1 MPELPE
7 VEVLA
12 RHLDSVLSGKTIRAV
27 KIHRAKSTR
36 PTSAKSMRDRLKGA
50 VFGRTGRRAKFLLFE
65 VKAPRHEPFILL
77 GHLGMTGRMYMQ
89 SAKKPL
95 PKHAAVSF
103 DLGRHTFV
111 FEDTRYFGRMTLD
124 KSPLK
129 KLGPEPLSSAFCG
142 STFHESLRRT

>member
-27 KIHRAKSTR
+27 KLHRAKSTR

-50 VFGRTGRRAKFLLFE
+50 VFGRIGRRAKFLLFE
-65 VKAPRHEPFILL
+65 VKAPRREPFILL

-95 PKHAAVSF
+95 PKHTAVSF

-142 STFHESLRRT
+142 STAAD